1 MFCAGEHEHSE
12 GEKYANMRCCYVKI
26 EDRSYDENIGQM
38 WGKSFEFRPLELH
51 I

>member
-38 WGKSFEFRPLELH
+38 WENHLNLGH
-51 I
+51 